1 MLGLSL
7 QHNELWG
14 YKKAN
19 MFIVKEVYECIEKIK
34 QCFLRK
40 ITVSKISHLWQIGRQ
55 ENVSEN
61 ARIVASAMLK
71 IGQLLEFNRSND
83 KGKS

>member
-1 MLGLSL
+1 MNA
-7 QHNELWG
+7 Q
-14 YKKAN
+14 
-19 MFIVKEVYECIEKIK
+19 EKMK

-40 ITVSKISHLWQIGRQ
+40 SLYLRLATENISK
-55 ENVSEN
+55 N

>member
-1 MLGLSL
+1 MNA
-7 QHNELWG
+7 Q
-14 YKKAN
+14 
-19 MFIVKEVYECIEKIK
+19 EKMK

-40 ITVSKISHLWQIGRQ
+40 SLYLRLATENISK
-55 ENVSEN
+55 N

-83 KGKS
+83 KVSHSLM

>member
-1 MLGLSL
+1 M
-7 QHNELWG
+7 HRKNETV
-14 YKKAN
+14 
-19 MFIVKEVYECIEKIK
+19 FPEE
-34 QCFLRK
+34 

-83 KGKS
+83 KSKSQPCVISTGTYNTFEILQHKKL